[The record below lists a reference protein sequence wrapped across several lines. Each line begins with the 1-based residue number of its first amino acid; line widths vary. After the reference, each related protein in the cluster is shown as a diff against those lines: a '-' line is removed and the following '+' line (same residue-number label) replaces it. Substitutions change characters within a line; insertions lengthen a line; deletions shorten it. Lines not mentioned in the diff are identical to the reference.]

1 MVSPKSN
8 FYTYAYLRKRD
19 NTPYYVGKG
28 NGRRAFVK
36 HKGISVPKDRSKII
50 FLKQNLTEEEA
61 FKHEK
66 YMIAVFGRKDLGTG
80 ILLNKTDGGDGVSGH
95 VKTEK
100 QIEVN
105 RKTGRTLY
113 EKGMGIHAL
122 TKEERIEIG
131 KKMGIKSRDLKV
143 GIHGLTKEEKSKN
156 GKKSHN
162 LGVGIHALSKEQL
175 SENGTK
181 GGLKGGKISGNKHKE
196 NKTGVCGRSKE
207 QMTEDGKKGGK
218 IGGIKGGKIGG
229 NKCKENK
236 TGICGLSLEE
246 LSEAG
251 KKGGK
256 TTASQK
262 WQCTE
267 TGYTSTAGGLTC
279 YQNKRGIDISNRI
292 KVDGPRSWEI
302 TFEDDRVVVTTQTL
316 KAWSK
321 ENGYNYSGVIKVRG
335 GQCSNYKGII
345 KVFCL

>member
-1 MVSPKSN
+1 MVSPESI

-19 NTPYYVGKG
+19 NTPYYIGKG
-28 NGRRAFVK
+28 KDNRAFVK
-36 HKGISVPKDRSKII
+36 HDGISVPKDRRKII

-61 FKHEK
+61 FKHEI
-66 YMIAVFGRKDLGTG
+66 YMIAIFGRKDLGTG
-80 ILLNKTDGGDGVSGH
+80 ILLNRTNGGEGVSGH

-131 KKMGIKSRDLKV
+131 KKVGIKLRDLKI
-143 GIHGLTKEEKSKN
+143 GIHGLAKEEKSKN

-181 GGLKGGKISGNKHKE
+181 GGLKGGKISGQKHKK

-207 QMTEDGKKGGK
+207 KMTKDGRKGGK
-218 IGGIKGGKIGG
+218 IGGAKGGKIGG
-229 NKCKENK
+229 NKNKENK

-256 TTASQK
+256 TTSSQK
-262 WQCTE
+262 WKCTE
-267 TGYTSTAGGLTC
+267 TGYVSHASGLTS
-279 YQNKRGIDISNRI
+279 YQNKRGIDTSKRI
-292 KVDGPRSWEI
+292 KVDGPKSWEI
-302 TFEDDRVVVTTQTL
+302 TFEDGRVIVTTQTL

-321 ENGYNYSGVIKVRG
+321 ENGYSYNGVIKVRG
-335 GQCSNYKGII
+335 GQYSSYKGII
-345 KVFCL
+345 KVVCL